1 MQSSHLHFKRLNFS
15 WVFIP
20 SFRFV
25 FILLLNNFSIHKSS
39 RTHPFFLF
47 IEYPAKN
54 AVKFKDTS
62 ERVRDVT
69 WNLDTWRIRVELLK
83 LACSQVKQ
91 NSSSQKNRIHSHF
104 FFTKRFFYCTLRFVC
119 FSYKWS
125 LWRVLR
131 VFAFIS

>member
-1 MQSSHLHFKRLNFS
+1 MQSGHLYFKPLNFS
-15 WVFIP
+15 WIFIR

-25 FILLLNNFSIHKSS
+25 FIFLLNNCSILKSS
-39 RTHPFFLF
+39 RTHPFLLF
-47 IEYPAKN
+47 IGYPGKN

-91 NSSSQKNRIHSHF
+91 NSSFTEEENSFSF
-104 FFTKRFFYCTLRFVC
+104 FSPNDFFSTLRFVC